1 MRKQIRIKQC
11 QCCAFARYES
21 RLSPGRVQVE
31 SRLSPGF
38 TWKTPGFIVVSNWIQ
53 YVLNITSVRTVLQ
66 LMHNA

>member
-11 QCCAFARYES
+11 QCCAFARY
-21 RLSPGRVQVE
+21 E